1 MMNDLT
7 RYQQAAIQIVRDRAL
22 NLRSAAQREIDAVLK
37 RQALDRSLLEASMAA
52 MRDGAR
58 IGLHFHPE
66 RLSRDGVSVAEGLL
80 RTGIYTNQFV
90 AGLSSGSPSAF
101 PGGERDLWEDRP
113 GRLSRSGRHIPR
125 SPEI

>member
-7 RYQQAAIQIVRDRAL
+7 LYQQAAIQSVRNRAL
-22 NLRSAAQREIDAVLK
+22 NLRGAAQREIDAVLK
-37 RQALDRSLLEASMAA
+37 RQALDRGLLDASMVA

-66 RLSRDGVSVAEGLL
+66 RLSLDGVSVAEGLL

-90 AGLSSGSPSAF
+90 DDFRNGKCEQAGRGAREQSQTG
-101 PGGERDLWEDRP
+101 
-113 GRLSRSGRHIPR
+113 H
-125 SPEI
+125 

>member
-7 RYQQAAIQIVRDRAL
+7 LYQQAAIQTVRNRAL
-22 NLRSAAQREIDAVLK
+22 NLRTAAQREIDAVLE
-37 RQALDRSLLEASMAA
+37 RHAVRPWSLDASMAA

-80 RTGIYTNQFV
+80 RTRGSGR
-90 AGLSSGSPSAF
+90 AGS
-101 PGGERDLWEDRP
+101 
-113 GRLSRSGRHIPR
+113 LSRLRPR
-125 SPEI
+125 RVYQRR